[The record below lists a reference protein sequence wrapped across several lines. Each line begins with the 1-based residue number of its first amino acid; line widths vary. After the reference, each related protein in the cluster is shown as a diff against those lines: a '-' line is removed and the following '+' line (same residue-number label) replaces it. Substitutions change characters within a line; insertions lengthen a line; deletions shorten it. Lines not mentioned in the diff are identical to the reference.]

1 MPRYMIQASLTGE
14 GLKGTLAEGGT
25 ARKAALE
32 QTIASLGGTLETFYY
47 SFGDS
52 DVVGIA
58 DMPDNVSAAAF
69 AVTVAAAGV
78 AAPKTTV
85 LLTAEE
91 IDQVAAKA
99 VAYRPPGG

>member
-1 MPRYMIQASLTGE
+1 MSRFMIQASLTGD

-32 QTIASLGGTLETFYY
+32 QTISALGGTLESFYY
-47 SFGDS
+47 AFGDE

-69 AVTVAAAGV
+69 SVTVAASGV
-78 AAPKTTV
+78 AATKTTV
-85 LLTAEE
+85 LLTPEE

>member
-1 MPRYMIQASLTGE
+1 MPRFMILASLTSD

-32 QTIASLGGTLETFYY
+32 QTISALGGTLEAFYY
-47 SFGDS
+47 AFGED

-58 DMPDNVSAAAF
+58 ELPDNVSAATF

-78 AAPKTTV
+78 AATRTTV
-85 LLTAEE
+85 LLTPEE
-91 IDQVAAKA
+91 IDQVAART
-99 VAYRPPGG
+99 VAYRPTGT

>member
-1 MPRYMIQASLTGE
+1 MPRFMIQASLTGE

-32 QTIASLGGTLETFYY
+32 STISSLGGTLAAFYY
-47 SFGDS
+47 TFGDD

-58 DMPDNVSAAAF
+58 EMPDNVSAAAF
-69 AVTVAAAGV
+69 SVTVGAAGV
-78 AAPKTTV
+78 AATRTTV
-85 LLTAEE
+85 LLTPEE
-91 IDQVAAKA
+91 IDQVVAKA

>member
-1 MPRYMIQASLTGE
+1 MPRYMIQASLTAD

-25 ARKAALE
+25 KRKAALAE
-32 QTIASLGGTLETFYY
+32 TIAALGGTLDGFYY
-47 SFGDS
+47 SFGDY

-78 AAPKTTV
+78 AATKTTV
-85 LLTAEE
+85 LLAPEE
-91 IDQVAAKA
+91 IDQVAAKV
-99 VAYRPPGG
+99 VAYRPPGA